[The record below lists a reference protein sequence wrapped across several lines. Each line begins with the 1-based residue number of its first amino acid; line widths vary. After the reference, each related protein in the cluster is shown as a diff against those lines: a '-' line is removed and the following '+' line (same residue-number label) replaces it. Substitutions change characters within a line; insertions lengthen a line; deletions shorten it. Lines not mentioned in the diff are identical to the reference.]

1 MHLLERI
8 STGVMHVRRLVSSFV
23 LWACCMDTLVSSSLI
38 QRLREKQSNDEN
50 KSRGLDLTTDAWIH
64 VPQVLQDV
72 LASIDDRLRGLDTFG
87 YTLKLARLD
96 FSLEQLVRRLEN
108 IETKLGRLETK
119 FDLRMEKVEEVVIGK
134 DIKEEFSN
142 EHLSRRME
150 HLNDKL
156 NNKAAFLDAK
166 IDIKMERITNK
177 LELLE
182 RDLHN
187 SVDDIL
193 EKLVKSDDRHLQF
206 ESTVLSKFLKVDDVV
221 NSVSDLRIFLKEE
234 LVNLFEKRMD
244 KLDTNTVTILGNV
257 DKILI
262 DEEAKSKNNLN
273 HLGDKMDRFHKELT
287 VAVNNISFNCNGEG
301 QSRSLATR
309 CETSARIQTQF
320 QQQME
325 SLTSLV
331 EKSVKMEE
339 VRFKEL
345 DTDIEV
351 STKKLMNSIQESK
364 RNSDEQK
371 SLLIK
376 VLENGNR
383 SQSLLRQEQRDRI
396 EQSSK
401 YHATLADVS
410 GNLDKKVT
418 ELRSTVDTSFATLLV
433 AQNTFISTCKR
444 IQEEETQI
452 YDILQQMVLEMR
464 NRSVS
469 DVYKIGAEVQ
479 QNGIK
484 LAATLE
490 KILAAASSCKNETI
504 REIRKHV
511 SKCSLGHKNWKQL
524 SEMAM
529 QNGTRFEDAN
539 DFQEFTNDSDQ
550 LGRMM
555 DVNGTTS
562 DYDADYPVTETDYDG
577 S

>member
-1 MHLLERI
+1 MN
-8 STGVMHVRRLVSSFV
+8 VRQLMSRFV
-23 LWACCMDTLVSSSLI
+23 LWTCCIDTFASSSLI
-38 QRLREKQSNDEN
+38 QRIREKQNTDEN

-64 VPQVLQDV
+64 VPQALQDV
-72 LASIDDRLRGLDTFG
+72 LTSIDDRLRGLDTFG

-193 EKLVKSDDRHLQF
+193 EKLVKSDDRHVQF
-206 ESTVLSKFLKVDDVV
+206 ETVVLNKFLKVDDVV
-221 NSVSDLRIFLKEE
+221 SSVSDLRIFLKEE

-244 KLDTNTVTILGNV
+244 KLDANTVTILNNI
-257 DKILI
+257 DKVLMN
-262 DEEAKSKNNLN
+262 EELKSKDGLI
-273 HLGDKMDRFHKELT
+273 HLGDKLERFHKDLKGI
-287 VAVNNISFNCNGEG
+287 VSNISFNCNGES
-301 QSRSLATR
+301 QSRSLASR
-309 CETSARIQTQF
+309 CESSDRIQVQL
-320 QQQME
+320 QQQLDV
-325 SLTSLV
+325 LTSQV

-339 VRFKEL
+339 VKFKEL
-345 DTDIEV
+345 DADIEV
-351 STKKLMNSIQESK
+351 YTKKLLNSMQESRK
-364 RNSDEQK
+364 SSEEQRT
-371 SLLIK
+371 LLIK
-376 VLENGNR
+376 VLENGNK
-383 SQSLLRQEQRDRI
+383 SQSLLRQDQRDRL
-396 EQSSK
+396 EQNTK
-401 YHATLADVS
+401 YQAILTDVS
-410 GNLDKKVT
+410 EDLDKKVS

-452 YDILQQMVLEMR
+452 YDILHQIVYEMR

-469 DVYKIGAEVQ
+469 DVLKIGTEVQ
-479 QNGIK
+479 QNGLK
-484 LAATLE
+484 LNFTLG
-490 KILAAASSCKNETI
+490 KLFNAISSYRNETL
-504 REIRKHV
+504 REIRKQGN
-511 SKCSLGHKNWKQL
+511 KCSMIQKNWKVLAEIIGKNKTDQYIR
-524 SEMAM
+524 
-529 QNGTRFEDAN
+529 NRFEENN
-539 DFQEFTNDSDQ
+539 DFHDVMNYTDQ
-550 LGRMM
+550 LGRVS
-555 DVNGTTS
+555 DFNGNVADYDTDYPGSES
-562 DYDADYPVTETDYDG
+562 DYGDT

>member
-1 MHLLERI
+1 MH
-8 STGVMHVRRLVSSFV
+8 
-23 LWACCMDTLVSSSLI
+23 
-38 QRLREKQSNDEN
+38 
-50 KSRGLDLTTDAWIH
+50 
-64 VPQVLQDV
+64 
-72 LASIDDRLRGLDTFG
+72 IDDRLRGLDTFG

-193 EKLVKSDDRHLQF
+193 EKLVKSDDRHVQF
-206 ESTVLSKFLKVDDVV
+206 ETVVLNKFLKVDDVV
-221 NSVSDLRIFLKEE
+221 SSVSDLRIFLKEE

-244 KLDTNTVTILGNV
+244 KLDANTVTILNNI
-257 DKILI
+257 DKVLMN
-262 DEEAKSKNNLN
+262 EELKSKDGLI
-273 HLGDKMDRFHKELT
+273 HLGDKLERFHKDLK
-287 VAVNNISFNCNGEG
+287 VIVSNISFNCNGES
-301 QSRSLATR
+301 QSRSLASR
-309 CETSARIQTQF
+309 CESSDRIQVQL
-320 QQQME
+320 QQQLDV
-325 SLTSLV
+325 LTSQV

-339 VRFKEL
+339 VKFKEL
-345 DTDIEV
+345 DADIEV
-351 STKKLMNSIQESK
+351 YTKKLLNSMQESRK
-364 RNSDEQK
+364 SSEEQRT
-371 SLLIK
+371 LLIK
-376 VLENGNR
+376 VLENGNK
-383 SQSLLRQEQRDRI
+383 SQSLLRQDQRDRL
-396 EQSSK
+396 EQNTK
-401 YHATLADVS
+401 YQAILTDVS
-410 GNLDKKVT
+410 EDLDKKVS

-452 YDILQQMVLEMR
+452 YDILHQIVYEMR

-469 DVYKIGAEVQ
+469 DALKIGTEVQ
-479 QNGIK
+479 QNGLK
-484 LAATLE
+484 LNFTLG
-490 KILAAASSCKNETI
+490 KLFNAISSYRNETL
-504 REIRKHV
+504 REIRKQGN
-511 SKCSLGHKNWKQL
+511 KCSMIQKNWKVLAEIIGKNKTDQYIR
-524 SEMAM
+524 
-529 QNGTRFEDAN
+529 NRFEENN
-539 DFQEFTNDSDQ
+539 DFHDVMNYTDQ
-550 LGRMM
+550 LGRVS
-555 DVNGTTS
+555 DFNGNVADYDTDYPGSES
-562 DYDADYPVTETDYDG
+562 DYGDT

>member
-1 MHLLERI
+1 MN
-8 STGVMHVRRLVSSFV
+8 VRQLMSRFV
-23 LWACCMDTLVSSSLI
+23 LWTCCIDTFASSSLI
-38 QRLREKQSNDEN
+38 QRIREKQNTDEN

-64 VPQVLQDV
+64 VPQALQDV
-72 LASIDDRLRGLDTFG
+72 LTSIDDRLRGLDTFG

-193 EKLVKSDDRHLQF
+193 EKLVKSDDRHVQF
-206 ESTVLSKFLKVDDVV
+206 ETVVLNKFLKVDDVV
-221 NSVSDLRIFLKEE
+221 SSVSDLRIFLKEE

-244 KLDTNTVTILGNV
+244 KLDANTVTILNNI
-257 DKILI
+257 DKVLMN
-262 DEEAKSKNNLN
+262 EELKSKDGLI
-273 HLGDKMDRFHKELT
+273 HLGDKLERFHKDLKGI
-287 VAVNNISFNCNGEG
+287 VSNISFNCNGES
-301 QSRSLATR
+301 QSRSLASR
-309 CETSARIQTQF
+309 CESSDRIQVQL
-320 QQQME
+320 QQQLDV
-325 SLTSLV
+325 LTSQV

-339 VRFKEL
+339 VKFKEL
-345 DTDIEV
+345 DADIEV
-351 STKKLMNSIQESK
+351 YTKKLLNSMQESRK
-364 RNSDEQK
+364 SSEEQRT
-371 SLLIK
+371 LLIK
-376 VLENGNR
+376 VLENGNK
-383 SQSLLRQEQRDRI
+383 SQSLLRQDQRDRL
-396 EQSSK
+396 EQNTK
-401 YHATLADVS
+401 YQAILTDVS
-410 GNLDKKVT
+410 EDLDKKVS

-452 YDILQQMVLEMR
+452 YDILHQIVYEMR

-469 DVYKIGAEVQ
+469 DALKIGTEVQ
-479 QNGIK
+479 QNGLK
-484 LAATLE
+484 LNFTLG
-490 KILAAASSCKNETI
+490 KLFNAISSYRNETL
-504 REIRKHV
+504 REIRKQGN
-511 SKCSLGHKNWKQL
+511 KCSMIQKNWKVLAEIIGKNKTDQYIR
-524 SEMAM
+524 
-529 QNGTRFEDAN
+529 NRFEENN
-539 DFQEFTNDSDQ
+539 DFHDVMNYTDQ
-550 LGRMM
+550 LGRVS
-555 DVNGTTS
+555 DFNGNVADYDTDYPGSES
-562 DYDADYPVTETDYDG
+562 DYGDT